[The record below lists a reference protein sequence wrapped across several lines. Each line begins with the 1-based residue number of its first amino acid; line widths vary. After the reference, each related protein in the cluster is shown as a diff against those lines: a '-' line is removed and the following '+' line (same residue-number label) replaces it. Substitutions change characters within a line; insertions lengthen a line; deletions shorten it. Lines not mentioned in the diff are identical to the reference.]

1 MKEKLLHWLK
11 ETLETLVIAFILAF
25 LIRTFVVQ
33 GFWIPSGSMEPNLH
47 IKDRLL
53 AYKLFYGLDNI
64 NRGDVV
70 VFRYPLNPKKDFIK
84 RVIGLPGDVV
94 RIENKRIYVNDK
106 LLHEPYVIHSDTR
119 IRGYPRDQFG
129 PQEVPPDSLFV
140 MGDNR
145 DASAD
150 SRYWGFVPEENV
162 VGEAFLIYWPL
173 WRIKLIRGASY
184 PTE

>member
-1 MKEKLLHWLK
+1 MKEKLLGWLK
-11 ETLETLVIAFILAF
+11 ETLETLVIAFVLAF

-47 IKDRLL
+47 IGDRLL
-53 AYKLFYGLDNI
+53 AYKFFYGLDNVD
-64 NRGDVV
+64 RGDVI

-94 RIENKRIYVNDK
+94 SIENKRIYVNGK
-106 LLHEPYVIHSDTR
+106 LLHEPYVIHRDTR
-119 IRGYPRDQFG
+119 IRGYPRDEYG
-129 PQEVPPDSLFV
+129 PLTVPPDSLFV

-145 DASAD
+145 DSSAD
-150 SRYWGFVPEENV
+150 SRYWGFVPEKNL

-173 WRIKLIRGASY
+173 WRIKLIRGGSY
-184 PTE
+184 AAK